1 MSIQI
6 FYEDGQGNAVDE
18 HGRPEPMDYVIDEE
32 QHALE
37 TLSSYTQ
44 YLRNLPCESDHGSDA
59 MQTEVAKKD
68 VDVRMRET
76 SVKRAYTLYTD
87 QDKVRFFKLLF
98 EKYLS
103 ASAAA
108 KQLGIHVRTAQ
119 RWAKQ
124 YEKDPDSIF
133 EKRKK
138 NGRPRILS
146 EEHKKVILGYIVEN
160 PSAILEQLMERLLQR
175 FEGLKV
181 SKSTVYD
188 FVRTQCNLS
197 RKKARFQPVDRNSE
211 DEIQERLD
219 WVRKWEGTDMDFRTN
234 CVFLDES
241 AFHVN
246 MKRSMAWSKKGSP
259 AVVTVPKTRAQTTT
273 ILGAISASAFPQAF
287 PQACAALLLSFLSS
301 GSLNAIHCPACAP
314 TKIWHK
320 LRRFLKAMSKRKALA
335 PTNTKQPAIVPEKVP
350 CPECKRDEQQLYMK
364 DGLRKHRW
372 NVHTPTVWT
381 LLDGQ
386 TCAISRDE
394 NDAFEC
400 PGKGCDQSFCATHH
414 FIEHVKK
421 HGGLATTV
429 ETKLKEAK
437 KRAHDTEADSEEEP
451 EDTAVSISRP
461 SDRTFAT
468 ACDALSLLSSEQENK
483 IMAARIAHVRPIVLT
498 ADDQQYHLLTAS
510 IHAEELISKQPA
522 NVTFSLPVEPVIV
535 EKPDYSTALI
545 SDDGLLEQLIRKS
558 ALKNTL
564 LQRNFV
570 EMDKGFADFLN
581 NDWRFAPHMRYATPQ
596 LFAGAILVSDTSAL
610 LLNCPGINVTLLS
623 SDNTQKLVIGT
634 RVSSLLVTSSVTL
647 SKDPIFQV
655 GATTKWFDPNP
666 KTRIYLDTE
675 SVDAA
680 YHLASQ
686 EEKCQRLYTF
696 DKLAQLRQV
705 RSKFDSISA
714 YLLCRASSAHINNSL
729 ARPYTIWTLCD
740 IPTSPATTSQARLA
754 SKFFQLIATEV
765 INEPSNPKLHKVDV
779 ERLIG
784 NRRPH
789 ESPLADAYSLFDKH
803 DTIDIFRNASLNKS
817 MQTLAKGMASALRSA
832 NDKQLSLLR
841 TLLLDK
847 T

>member
-1 MSIQI
+1 MNKSL
-6 FYEDGQGNAVDE
+6 VVV
-18 HGRPEPMDYVIDEE
+18 HKC
-32 QHALE
+32 
-37 TLSSYTQ
+37 S
-44 YLRNLPCESDHGSDA
+44 LP
-59 MQTEVAKKD
+59 
-68 VDVRMRET
+68 
-76 SVKRAYTLYTD
+76 L
-87 QDKVRFFKLLF
+87 FF
-98 EKYLS
+98 S
-103 ASAAA
+103 
-108 KQLGIHVRTAQ
+108 
-119 RWAKQ
+119 
-124 YEKDPDSIF
+124 
-133 EKRKK
+133 
-138 NGRPRILS
+138 
-146 EEHKKVILGYIVEN
+146 
-160 PSAILEQLMERLLQR
+160 
-175 FEGLKV
+175 
-181 SKSTVYD
+181 
-188 FVRTQCNLS
+188 
-197 RKKARFQPVDRNSE
+197 
-211 DEIQERLD
+211 
-219 WVRKWEGTDMDFRTN
+219 
-234 CVFLDES
+234 
-241 AFHVN
+241 
-246 MKRSMAWSKKGSP
+246 
-259 AVVTVPKTRAQTTT
+259 
-273 ILGAISASAFPQAF
+273 
-287 PQACAALLLSFLSS
+287 
-301 GSLNAIHCPACAP
+301 AP

-394 NDAFEC
+394 NDAFKC

-468 ACDALSLLSSEQENK
+468 GQRSQKKSKNSNEYHDSVLEACDALSLLSSEQENK

-610 LLNCPGINVTLLS
+610 LLNCVEAYGRTKSIDAFCEHFPGAPLGSSSMPLLQQQLLYPGINVTLLS

-841 TLLLDK
+841 TLFSDK